1 MLVVVGGYGELLPVA
16 CQATAGDTWQ
26 VMDAV
31 LQKYG
36 NSHEVSERVT
46 RVLRHGLRLFDQAAK
61 PYVPAV
67 LASLTGK
74 FEATGLANYVWIIG
88 KVVDRFGVEDDSILR
103 TAITSAFERV
113 TAKFTAMCAE
123 SSIGLHSDG
132 KRSIGDQERVRLT
145 LVTVAEDYLFII
157 TPLVEY
163 NPNILFLS
171 PAFSASFTLLASSLQ
186 LFHTD
191 TIFRSLGLI
200 RSILGHDALNPA
212 TQPPLANAALYAAA
226 VRDAI
231 QKEGLALVGYL
242 FAGLL
247 DHFQPEMMSGV
258 ITTVRI
264 LTMYWPAEMQ
274 QWVPLVLGQLQVPP
288 AVGDAKVRFL
298 NEYGQ

>member
-1 MLVVVGGYGELLPVA
+1 
-16 CQATAGDTWQ
+16 
-26 VMDAV
+26 
-31 LQKYG
+31 
-36 NSHEVSERVT
+36 
-46 RVLRHGLRLFDQAAK
+46 
-61 PYVPAV
+61 
-67 LASLTGK
+67 
-74 FEATGLANYVWIIG
+74 
-88 KVVDRFGVEDDSILR
+88 
-103 TAITSAFERV
+103 
-113 TAKFTAMCAE
+113 
-123 SSIGLHSDG
+123 
-132 KRSIGDQERVRLT
+132 VRLIWIS
-145 LVTVAEDYLFII
+145 VAEDYLFII

-163 NPNILFLS
+163 NPDILFLS
-171 PAFSASFTLLASSLQ
+171 PAFSPSFTLLASSLQ

-191 TIFRSLGLI
+191 TVFRSLGLI

-212 TQPPLANAALYAAA
+212 TQPPPTNAPLYAAA

-274 QWVPLVLGQLQVPP
+274 QWVPLVLGQVQVPP

>member
-1 MLVVVGGYGELLPVA
+1 
-16 CQATAGDTWQ
+16 
-26 VMDAV
+26 
-31 LQKYG
+31 
-36 NSHEVSERVT
+36 
-46 RVLRHGLRLFDQAAK
+46 
-61 PYVPAV
+61 
-67 LASLTGK
+67 
-74 FEATGLANYVWIIG
+74 
-88 KVVDRFGVEDDSILR
+88 
-103 TAITSAFERV
+103 
-113 TAKFTAMCAE
+113 
-123 SSIGLHSDG
+123 
-132 KRSIGDQERVRLT
+132 VRLT
-145 LVTVAEDYLFII
+145 WNLVAEDYLFII

-163 NPNILFLS
+163 NPDILFLS

-212 TQPPLANAALYAAA
+212 TQPPLANATLYAAS

-274 QWVPLVLGQLQVPP
+274 QWVPLVLGQVQVPP
-288 AVGDAKVRFL
+288 AVEDAKVRFL

>member
-1 MLVVVGGYGELLPVA
+1 MLVVVGGYGELLPAA
-16 CQATAGDTWQ
+16 CQGTAGDTWQ
-26 VMDAV
+26 VMNAV

-36 NSHEVSERVT
+36 NSHDISERVT

-61 PYVPAV
+61 PYVPVV
-67 LASLTGK
+67 LESLTGK
-74 FEATGLANYVWIIG
+74 FEATGLTNYVWIIG
-88 KVVDRFGVEDDSILR
+88 KVVDRFGVEDDSVLR
-103 TAITSAFERV
+103 TAISSAFERV
-113 TAKFTAMCAE
+113 TGKFTAMCTE

-132 KRSIGDQERVRLT
+132 ESHVSHRERVRLT
-145 LVTVAEDYLFII
+145 WTLVAEDYLFII
-157 TPLVEY
+157 TPLAEY
-163 NPNILFLS
+163 NPDILFLS

-212 TQPPLANAALYAAA
+212 TQPPPANATLYAAA

-231 QKEGLALVGYL
+231 QKEGLTLVGYL

-258 ITTVRI
+258 ITMVRI

-274 QWVPLVLGQLQVPP
+274 QWVPLVLGQVQVPP
-288 AVGDAKVRFL
+288 AVEDAKVRFL